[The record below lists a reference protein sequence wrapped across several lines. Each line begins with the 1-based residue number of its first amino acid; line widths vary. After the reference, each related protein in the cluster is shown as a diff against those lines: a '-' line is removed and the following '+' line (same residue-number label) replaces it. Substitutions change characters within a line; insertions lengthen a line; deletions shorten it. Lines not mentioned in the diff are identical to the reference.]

1 MWNRKLLG
9 EAETKTE
16 DVPHAKEMPQPQH
29 YRQGTGDGSP
39 GTGEGAHIPLYTQRQ
54 VEPVD
59 QSEPGTSSGS
69 VSLGRHQLQAGN
81 QALHLPGKCSLLQVN
96 SSQGATQRPLI
107 PLQQACETTLP
118 FCLPHH
124 SEA

>member
-16 DVPHAKEMPQPQH
+16 DAPHAKEMPQPQH

-39 GTGEGAHIPLYTQRQ
+39 GTGEGAHVPLYTQRQ

-69 VSLGRHQLQAGN
+69 VSLGRHQLQAGTRLCTC
-81 QALHLPGKCSLLQVN
+81 QASALSLQVN

-118 FCLPHH
+118 FCSPHH